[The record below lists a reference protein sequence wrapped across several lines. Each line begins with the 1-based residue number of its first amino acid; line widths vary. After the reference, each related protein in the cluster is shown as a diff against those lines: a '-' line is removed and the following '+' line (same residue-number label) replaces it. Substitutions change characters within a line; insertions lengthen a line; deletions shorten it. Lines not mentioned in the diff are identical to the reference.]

1 MIGGFSPQSVENQRQ
16 SNDIFKALGMAV
28 RNGQPKS
35 PYAVKIS
42 MKNEGKIKISL
53 DFF

>member
-1 MIGGFSPQSVENQRQ
+1 MIGDFSPQSVENQRQ

-35 PYAVKIS
+35 PY
-42 MKNEGKIKISL
+42 E
-53 DFF
+53 